1 MSREICVEKLS
12 PIKFDSLAYERLV
25 LPSEKKSLIK
35 ALVLNNSSKQG
46 FSDLIS
52 GKGAGC
58 IFLLHGPPGV
68 GKTLTAEAIAELL
81 EKPLYSVSVGELG
94 TNTTELENKL
104 REILE
109 VAGTWKAVILIDEA
123 DIFLEKRNE
132 SDIIRNAM
140 VGIFLRLLEY
150 HQGVLF
156 LTTNRLKSFDPAFQS
171 RVSIAI
177 KYKRLDFESR
187 KKIWSNFL
195 DSAGFTEPTD
205 TDLNSLAQF
214 KLNGRQI
221 RNTLRLAAV
230 VASEEGVDLELRH
243 IQDMLVLSKKWFKD
257 FSQRKQGFSDEDRA
271 LDFNDRKNQLG
282 RIDIYDSGEDEE

>member
-1 MSREICVEKLS
+1 
-12 PIKFDSLAYERLV
+12 
-25 LPSEKKSLIK
+25 
-35 ALVLNNSSKQG
+35 
-46 FSDLIS
+46 
-52 GKGAGC
+52 
-58 IFLLHGPPGV
+58 
-68 GKTLTAEAIAELL
+68 
-81 EKPLYSVSVGELG
+81 
-94 TNTTELENKL
+94 
-104 REILE
+104 
-109 VAGTWKAVILIDEA
+109 
-123 DIFLEKRNE
+123 
-132 SDIIRNAM
+132 M